1 MRGAL
6 GIRPPSPLG
15 DGRDRVW
22 CCWLAPYKIHPR
34 ASLRIFPPTACLRWT
49 GTPVS
54 DFHVQLREWASCGPR
69 PLPHVGIYNPMRAV
83 PRFSRR
89 HIIPLTRTVFASGG
103 RLLGPRGGAHLSRQ
117 MDKFLVFIVI
127 LEQNCEIVDFMAFG
141 ACQTP
146 QARRPWRTSQPE
158 WYSPLGA
165 GSWGLAGART

>member
-1 MRGAL
+1 M
-6 GIRPPSPLG
+6 
-15 DGRDRVW
+15 VY
-22 CCWLAPYKIHPR
+22 CWLAPYKIHPR

-69 PLPHVGIYNPMRAV
+69 PLPHVGIYNPMKAV

-89 HIIPLTRTVFASGG
+89 EGIPLTRVAKASGR
-103 RLLGPRGGAHLSRQ
+103 RLLGICGRARLSRQ
-117 MDKFLVFIVI
+117 MDDCLVFIAAFVTKCC
-127 LEQNCEIVDFMAFG
+127 QIVEFMAFG

-158 WYSPLGA
+158 WYSPLEA